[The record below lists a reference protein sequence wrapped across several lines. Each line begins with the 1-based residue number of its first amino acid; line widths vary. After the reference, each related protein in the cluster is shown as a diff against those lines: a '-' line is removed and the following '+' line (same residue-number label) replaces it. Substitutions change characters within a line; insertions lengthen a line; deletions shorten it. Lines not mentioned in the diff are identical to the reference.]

1 MDQFNNLPLPIKILL
16 AVLSG
21 GCLIGAA
28 YMVDA
33 RAMVPLLL
41 GLLSVALIFGLYL
54 FIVRLMQRSRSSGL
68 GGDISQ
74 HSAVAPRGISE
85 PARRAKLDDLRQNFQ
100 KGLGRFRAAGKDLYS
115 LPWYMVVGEPGSG
128 KSEAIRHCN
137 VGFPTGLQDELQGAG
152 GTINMHWWFTNHA
165 VLLDT
170 AGRLMFEEVQPGAT
184 SEWREFLALLR
195 KSRGNCPIN
204 GLILVIPADSLLK
217 DSADVIARKAGRIA
231 QQLSVIQTAL
241 DVRFPVFVAITKC
254 DLINGFREY
263 FNDLTDP
270 QLQHQMLG
278 WSNPDPLD
286 DPFRPELV
294 DDHIRYV
301 VSRIRRRRFGLMQD
315 PTPQNDPT
323 NGHRAAADN
332 AGTTTPF
339 LNQKPPSRLDDV
351 DALFSLPASM
361 ALLAPRLK
369 RYLEMIFTPS
379 EWSSKPLFLRGMYF
393 ASAMREGSALDLEL
407 AQAIGVPVDSLP
419 EGKTWE
425 RERTYFLRDLFLEK
439 IFKER
444 GLVTRATNT
453 RRMLRQRQA
462 LLFGVG
468 FVGLFLLL
476 TFSWIGARSLRDS
489 VGRER
494 EFWLAAN
501 EGWQGDNWQPIV
513 SPEFKGSAKY
523 AYNGDLM
530 ISVGQERIPLHEFHR
545 RLAEL
550 ARTDL
555 SVPLIFRP
563 WNSLGGSNP
572 SRRRAQRIL
581 FESGVV
587 APLVSATREKVML
600 PGGQWTS
607 SSSEALAF
615 LLQMEGAIQQRAQG
629 QVADAA
635 TTAAFFQPLGH
646 YLYEAKKPDAD
657 LSAAFDWVYFQG
669 GDGRGTW
676 PPPWLSG
683 GLSLTDNRPIA
694 VGLAEFIRHTV
705 ETQKAQAVGFDLI
718 KKVRGEVRLLRHMED
733 ELARLAAQPEGTSDS
748 FRMQGEK
755 ALSGLLA
762 QVAAVDRVV
771 AEAGKSGL
779 FDASHLLLFA
789 SYNNLVEGTRK
800 QTGAAFL
807 LIQAELDRFP
817 AGTAETD
824 SKASAYTLPTEIRRQ
839 LQKVQQEMKAKT
851 EGTFSGEELVELKE
865 IDERFMDRTG
875 IGAALYLD
883 RVAVYK
889 EAIGLW
895 HEAGPRAE
903 PIAGRF
909 EQNLTVLQK
918 TLDSTREKAGR
929 YQGAF
934 AAEFAL
940 TAKRIIEV
948 AGAARI
954 QSLYSRYFDEM
965 DARLRSK
972 LGFPLMKGG
981 SAQPMTLA
989 ALRDATAFV
998 RLARRELPAIKAAV
1012 PPGLTT
1018 KYEMFENLVQR
1029 VGIVS
1034 EALLAEE
1041 GQPTAVV
1048 VTLLGRADQRR
1059 TLMKQLGTEE
1069 FGSKFIGNIWR
1080 TIRFGTERF
1089 RTESQT
1095 DKDIGHLTV
1104 ADTSL
1109 LIDFFKF
1116 DDDAQPDRHF
1126 TFTGPWAIIQLIQEP
1141 IVRRLS
1147 GGKNWE
1153 VMLPLRD
1160 DNGQDRYVLL
1170 ILKFERPLPEIE
1182 QWPTVDRLTP
1192 ERR

>member
-1 MDQFNNLPLPIKILL
+1 MDQFRNLPLPIKILL

-33 RAMVPLLL
+33 RAMRPILL
-41 GLLSVALIFGLYL
+41 GLLGVALIFGLYL
-54 FIVRLMQRSRSSGL
+54 FIVRLMQRSRSAGL

-100 KGLGRFRAAGKDLYS
+100 KGLERFRAAGKDLYS

-254 DLINGFREY
+254 DLINGFREF

-278 WSNPDPLD
+278 WSNPDSLD
-286 DPFRPELV
+286 EAFRPELV

-301 VSRIRRRRFGLMQD
+301 VNRIRRRRFGLMQD
-315 PTPQNDPT
+315 PTAQNDPT
-323 NGHRAAADN
+323 AGRRVAVEDT
-332 AGTTTPF
+332 GTTTPF
-339 LNQKPPSRLDDV
+339 INMKPLGRLDEV

-361 ALLAPRLK
+361 SLLAPRLK

-379 EWSSKPLFLRGMYF
+379 EWSSKPLFLRGIYF

-407 AQAIGVPVDSLP
+407 AEAIGVPVDSLP

-453 RRMLRQRQA
+453 RRMLRQRQM
-462 LLFGVG
+462 LLFGGG
-468 FVGLFLLL
+468 FLGLFLLL

-513 SPEFKGSAKY
+513 SPEFKGSANY

-545 RLAEL
+545 RLADL
-550 ARTDL
+550 ARADI
-555 SVPLIFRP
+555 SVPLVFRP

-572 SRRRAQRIL
+572 SRRRAQRII
-581 FESGVV
+581 FETGVV
-587 APLVSATREKVML
+587 APLVNAAREKVML
-600 PGGQWTS
+600 PGATWTP

-615 LLQMEGAIQQRAQG
+615 LLQIEGAIQQREG
-629 QVADAA
+629 GLPADGASA
-635 TTAAFFQPLGH
+635 AAFFQPLGH
-646 YLYEAKKPDAD
+646 FLYGAAKPDAD
-657 LSAAFDWVYFQG
+657 LSAAFDWVYFKG

-676 PPPWLSG
+676 PPPWLSA
-683 GLSLTDNRPIA
+683 GLTLTENRPIA
-694 VGLAEFIRHTV
+694 VGLVEFIHHAV
-705 ETQKAQAVGFDLI
+705 ETQKAQAAGFELI
-718 KKVRGEVRLLRHMED
+718 EKVRGELRLLRHNED
-733 ELARLAAQPEGTSDS
+733 ELARLAAQSTGISDP
-748 FRMQGEK
+748 FRVQGEK
-755 ALSGLLA
+755 VLGDLLT
-762 QVAAVDRVV
+762 QVEVVDRVV
-771 AEAGKSGL
+771 EEAGKSRL
-779 FDASHLLLFA
+779 FDPKQTLLFT
-789 SYNNLVEGTRK
+789 SYNNLVEETRK
-800 QTGAAFL
+800 QTGAAFQM
-807 LIQAELDRFP
+807 IQEELDRFP
-817 AGTAETD
+817 AAAIPTD
-824 SKASAYTLPTEIRRQ
+824 SKTSAYTLPAEIRRQ

-851 EGTFSGEELVELKE
+851 EGTFTGEELSELKE
-865 IDERFMDRTG
+865 IDARFLDRSG
-875 IGAALYLD
+875 QGAALYLT
-883 RVAVYK
+883 RGAVYK
-889 EAIGLW
+889 EALGLW
-895 HEAGPRAE
+895 HETGSRAE
-903 PIAGRF
+903 PIIGRF
-909 EQNLTVLQK
+909 DQSLGVLQK
-918 TLDSTREKAGR
+918 TLDSIREKISH

-934 AAEFAL
+934 APEFTV
-940 TAKRIIEV
+940 TARRIVEV
-948 AGAARI
+948 AGNARI
-954 QSLYSRYFDEM
+954 QNLYARYFDEM
-965 DARLRSK
+965 DARFRNK
-972 LGFPLMKGG
+972 LSFPLLRGG
-981 SAQPMTLA
+981 NSQPLTLA
-989 ALRDATAFV
+989 ALREANALV
-998 RLARRELPAIKAAV
+998 RLIRRELPTMKATA
-1012 PPGLTT
+1012 PSGLTA
-1018 KYEMFENLVQR
+1018 KFELFENLVQR
-1029 VGIVS
+1029 VGAVGD
-1034 EALLAEE
+1034 AMLAEE

-1048 VTLLGRADQRR
+1048 VTLLSRADQRR

-1069 FGSKFIGNIWR
+1069 FGPKFIGNIWR

-1089 RTESQT
+1089 RSESSA
-1095 DKDIGHLTV
+1095 DKDIGRV
-1104 ADTSL
+1104 SVSDSSL
-1109 LIDFFKF
+1109 LLDFFKF

-1126 TFTGPWAIIQLIQEP
+1126 TITGPWAILRLIQEP
-1141 IVRRLS
+1141 FVRRLA
-1147 GGKNWE
+1147 GGKEWE
-1153 VMLPLRD
+1153 VMLSLRD
-1160 DNGQDRYVLL
+1160 ENAQDRYILL
-1170 ILKFERPLPEIE
+1170 ILKFERPFPDID
-1182 QWPTVDRLTP
+1182 QWPTIDTLNL